1 MNNFNEN
8 ELEYK
13 ILNNSR
19 FKIHINKKGATP
31 FIIYDEIKIMKDG
44 KEIENKTIEEIKNI
58 TTNNEKLSINYKKF
72 LSFLDKLENTLKNEF
87 INNYKLKITL
97 IFEIKNINNDDFIIT
112 CLYNV
117 EIPGENSEIY
127 KDENILINGF
137 GEGFMFVL
145 SEINS
150 SKYSNKEYS

>member
-1 MNNFNEN
+1 M
-8 ELEYK
+8 
-13 ILNNSR
+13 
-19 FKIHINKKGATP
+19 
-31 FIIYDEIKIMKDG
+31 
-44 KEIENKTIEEIKNI
+44 
-58 TTNNEKLSINYKKF
+58 
-72 LSFLDKLENTLKNEF
+72 KNEF

-97 IFEIKNINNDDFIIT
+97 TFETKNINNDDFIIT

-137 GEGFMFVL
+137 GEGFLFVL
-145 SEINS
+145 CEINS

>member
-19 FKIHINKKGATP
+19 FKIHTSEKGAKP

-72 LSFLDKLENTLKNEF
+72 LSFLDKLETYLKNEF

-97 IFEIKNINNDDFIIT
+97 TFKTKNINNDNFIIT

-137 GEGFMFVL
+137 GEGFLFVL
-145 SEINS
+145 CEINS

>member
-1 MNNFNEN
+1 M
-8 ELEYK
+8 
-13 ILNNSR
+13 
-19 FKIHINKKGATP
+19 
-31 FIIYDEIKIMKDG
+31 
-44 KEIENKTIEEIKNI
+44 
-58 TTNNEKLSINYKKF
+58 
-72 LSFLDKLENTLKNEF
+72 KNEF

-97 IFEIKNINNDDFIIT
+97 TFEIKNINNDDFIIT